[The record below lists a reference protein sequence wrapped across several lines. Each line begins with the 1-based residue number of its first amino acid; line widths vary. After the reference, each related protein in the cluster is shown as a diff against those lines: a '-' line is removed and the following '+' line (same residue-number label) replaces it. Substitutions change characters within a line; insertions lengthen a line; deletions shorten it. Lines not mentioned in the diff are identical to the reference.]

1 MKPPRHFIANIASR
15 YFTSVALNASQ
26 IPICRVVMAH
36 WWLQFAHVIAQYTQ
50 MLFMQHLQI
59 ARVIAVVFWRQSYYS
74 HNCSYGY
81 REMAAEH
88 SRGAVQPC
96 SKGDECVCC

>member
-15 YFTSVALNASQ
+15 YFTSVALNAHMPSGNGALVAA
-26 IPICRVVMAH
+26 ICSCNCAIHTDVIHAAFANRKGNCRRVLAE
-36 WWLQFAHVIAQYTQ
+36 
-50 MLFMQHLQI
+50 
-59 ARVIAVVFWRQSYYS
+59 SYYS
-74 HNCSYGY
+74 HNCRYGY

-96 SKGDECVCC
+96 PKGDECVYC